1 MSIVPDSSLPEP
13 RSADHLKIDQELEN
27 FQDIARYL
35 LPLPGELP
43 RLRGIDVYG
52 GVRSLNGLLGG
63 DHLIYVDFKQR
74 FDLAARIRQAERDG
88 RADMVA
94 NLERCAHAAGI
105 ALVDVAGHRMTDAL
119 LTAMLHQAFLLGAA
133 YELDTSGRI
142 TKHLFENLNTRFY
155 QSSAAHKF
163 ITLLYGEISE
173 DARFRFLSA
182 GHPFPTVFSAAH
194 DRFMDVSEDRRM
206 AFPPLGLQPLLSA
219 IDREMLPA
227 SALGFKGKYET
238 NEWQLM
244 GRGDIL
250 LMHTDGLIDHARGDE
265 PYFPGRLEQTV
276 RRAKGESARAI
287 YQAIMDDVVTFAPP
301 ADDVSI
307 VVVKLV

>member
-1 MSIVPDSSLPEP
+1 MSMVPDSRLPGSP
-13 RSADHLKIDQELEN
+13 PADSVNVDRELEN

-35 LPLPGELP
+35 LPQPGELP
-43 RLRGIDVYG
+43 QLRGIDVFG
-52 GVRSLNGLLGG
+52 GVRALNGLIGG

-88 RADMVA
+88 REDMA
-94 NLERCAHAAGI
+94 TNLARCAHTAGI

-119 LTAMLHQAFLLGAA
+119 LTAMFHQAFLLGAA
-133 YELDTSGRI
+133 YELDTCGQV

-163 ITLLYGEISE
+163 ITLIYGEISE

-182 GHPFPTVFSAAH
+182 GHPFPTVFSVAH
-194 DRFMDVSEDRRM
+194 DRFMDVSEESRV
-206 AFPPLGLQPLLSA
+206 AFPPLGLQPLLHA

-227 SALGFKGKYET
+227 SLLGFKDHYET
-238 NEWQLM
+238 NEWRLM
-244 GRGDIL
+244 GQGDIL
-250 LMHTDGLIDHARGDE
+250 LMHTDGLVDHSRGDE
-265 PYFPGRLEQTV
+265 AYFPGHLEQV
-276 RRAKGESARAI
+276 IRRMKGETAHAI
-287 YQAIMDDVVTFAPP
+287 YDAIVEDVEAFAPP
-301 ADDVSI
+301 ADDLSV